1 MSLWDW
7 AVAAYAVDGVAEA
20 CLDLQDRCGQN
31 TPLLLWA
38 GWTAVTGRALDQDVI
53 EAAVDTARA
62 WERSATAPLRA
73 IRRTLK
79 TRIQDM
85 ADADRG
91 AVREAV
97 KALELD
103 SERRLLRALE
113 ALGPAAGGEPG
124 RPLEALVSVA
134 RSWDATLPRPALA
147 ALAERLPGA

>member
-7 AVAAYAVDGVAEA
+7 AIAAYAAEGLAEA

-31 TPLLLWA
+31 TALLLWA
-38 GWTAVTGRALDQDVI
+38 GWTAVTGRALDEETI

-73 IRRTLK
+73 VRRTLK
-79 TRIQDM
+79 TRIPDIG
-85 ADADRG
+85 DADRE

-103 SERRLLRALE
+103 TERRLLKALE
-113 ALGPAAGGEPG
+113 ALAPEVGGAKHS
-124 RPLEALVSVA
+124 PLEALVSVA
-134 RSWDATLPRPALA
+134 RVWDATLPRAALA
-147 ALAERLPGA
+147 ALADRLPGV